1 MTVDNNLFDSLFLEN
16 RSISMALDSFAESVK
31 DDFLFMRSAQ
41 KKSYNS
47 TTDVTSNK
55 NNNTD
60 EAPTNERAR
69 ERENPAYR
77 KDVDMMLLQIGQ
89 KQVNQQDIEVVEG
102 GKMAFLLYQKG
113 FFERDV
119 TDKDTTDQ
127 VDTSKSKLTD
137 GDTVSVFKTDS
148 SSISSDKDNLDESKL
163 PLSSQLAQQFVFDKK
178 LDIDSSVKQPSS
190 DEEVKQRQTPTKA
203 MIVDDSEKNTSG
215 AMNMLARSDGVRRPS
230 DGKSGLE
237 RRLESNIVYSG
248 SQHARMLTDLNGAE
262 LMVNVASPKNHH
274 NNLKGEDDF
283 DNTLTNNLHIEE
295 HNRSLGI
302 AVDPILTNKMGA
314 YKYIR

>member
-1 MTVDNNLFDSLFLEN
+1 
-16 RSISMALDSFAESVK
+16 MALDSFAESVK

-148 SSISSDKDNLDESKL
+148 SSISSDRDNLDESVEHHPTLLAYSSHLKYFSHYHQQSL
-163 PLSSQLAQQFVFDKK
+163 PSLA
-178 LDIDSSVKQPSS
+178 SV
-190 DEEVKQRQTPTKA
+190 
-203 MIVDDSEKNTSG
+203 
-215 AMNMLARSDGVRRPS
+215 
-230 DGKSGLE
+230 
-237 RRLESNIVYSG
+237 
-248 SQHARMLTDLNGAE
+248 
-262 LMVNVASPKNHH
+262 VA
-274 NNLKGEDDF
+274 
-283 DNTLTNNLHIEE
+283 
-295 HNRSLGI
+295 
-302 AVDPILTNKMGA
+302 
-314 YKYIR
+314 